1 MEIRDHILAIRNGRN
16 FESIQNY
23 FREHPKKIPAL
34 IELINDS
41 EKYPFASYASWALT
55 HLCKT
60 QAEDIQPHY
69 KRIID
74 ALFKIED
81 QSARR
86 NLLCTL
92 DHLTLTSYKE
102 GKLLDKLVGFIEN
115 HENKVAVHVY
125 TMRLLAK
132 LVNKY
137 PELKPEM
144 VELLDLYAENKTPAY
159 ASGMKNFLR
168 ATKGI
173 Q

>member
-1 MEIRDHILAIRNGRN
+1 MEIRELLLGLKTDRN
-16 FESIQNY
+16 FDLIRSY
-23 FREHPKKIPAL
+23 FRKSPEKLPLL
-34 IELINDS
+34 IDLINDS

-60 QAEDIQPHY
+60 QVKDIQPHY
-69 KRIID
+69 KKIVD
-74 ALFKIED
+74 ALFVIKD

-92 DHLTLTSYKE
+92 DHLSLTSYKE

-125 TMRLLAK
+125 AMRLLAK
-132 LVNKY
+132 LVKKY

-144 VELLDLYAENKTPAY
+144 VELLGLYAENKTPAY
-159 ASGMKNFLR
+159 ASGMKNFFR
-168 ATKGI
+168 MTKNVD
-173 Q
+173 